1 VCFPITKT
9 HPAKIVFAIV
19 TLHMVASTIL
29 LDANIAFWAVFRM
42 RRDIIGRFAVVG
54 TLGKPSLYSFTACR
68 RVVLAAAL
76 KTKSNFARR
85 ADAFLC

>member
-1 VCFPITKT
+1 
-9 HPAKIVFAIV
+9 
-19 TLHMVASTIL
+19 
-29 LDANIAFWAVFRM
+29 M

-76 KTKSNFARR
+76 KTKSKKVIHTYLTMGLFLFSHQKATLHDEQTHFFASG
-85 ADAFLC
+85 FVLFIT